1 MMPRRRTGGANPAH
15 LENGAPTGV
24 PGNVRYRIGKLVAAV
39 PVEGRW
45 LDCGCG
51 DGAYSRA
58 IRDAGATVVG
68 VEIEPKRLARA
79 TDAEDG
85 IEYHLITG
93 APLPFADDTFDGVW
107 LNEVLEHVAD
117 ETETLGDLRRVL
129 RPGGCLVV
137 MSPNRFFPFE
147 GHGMQ
152 LGGRKVNLPIPLLP
166 WVPSALS
173 RRVMRARN
181 YWPGELA
188 DLIARNGYEIVHTES
203 VMPVFEVF
211 PWLPASVARWYR
223 AHVGTFERVP
233 VISRMGVS
241 TMVVARVPIR

>member
-1 MMPRRRTGGANPAH
+1 MPTGRTGGANPAH

-24 PGNVRYRIGKLVAAV
+24 PSNVRYRIGKLVAAV
-39 PVEGRW
+39 PMEGRW

-79 TDAEDG
+79 TAAEDG

-93 APLPFADDTFDGVW
+93 APLPFADGSFDGVW

-117 ETETLGDLRRVL
+117 ETETLADLRRVL

-152 LGGRKVNLPIPLLP
+152 VGGRRQLICPPALAYGPAGGGHRLAGQTLIFVIDLL
-166 WVPSALS
+166 
-173 RRVMRARN
+173 
-181 YWPGELA
+181 ET
-188 DLIARNGYEIVHTES
+188 H
-203 VMPVFEVF
+203 
-211 PWLPASVARWYR
+211 
-223 AHVGTFERVP
+223 
-233 VISRMGVS
+233 
-241 TMVVARVPIR
+241 